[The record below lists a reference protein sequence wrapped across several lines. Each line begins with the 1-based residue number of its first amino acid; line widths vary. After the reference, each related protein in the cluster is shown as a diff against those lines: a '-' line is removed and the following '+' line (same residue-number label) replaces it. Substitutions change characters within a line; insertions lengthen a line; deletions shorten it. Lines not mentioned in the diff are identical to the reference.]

1 MDLAQEQM
9 FDAYLTKHAPSE
21 TYKRQMLAI
30 LNLCRKT
37 VFLHNAQINW
47 QANIWYLDGLRI
59 AEHRLNRSSSVT
71 SVSFTKISH
80 KENRR
85 YAKEYMKYQIGVTG
99 QAIGTIA
106 TRYCLLERFWYAYRN
121 KVRMPQA
128 VRQNRLKITSLSYRK
143 VGFPQN
149 PLMRIYPG

>member
-1 MDLAQEQM
+1 MTGLQYLYDFCTEQTIQDIEDMDLAQEQM
-9 FDAYLTKHAPSE
+9 FDAYLTEHTPSE
-21 TYKRQMLAI
+21 TYKHQMLVI

-71 SVSFTKISH
+71 SVSFTEISH

-85 YAKEYMKYQIGVTG
+85 YAKEYMKYQIG
-99 QAIGTIA
+99 
-106 TRYCLLERFWYAYRN
+106 
-121 KVRMPQA
+121 
-128 VRQNRLKITSLSYRK
+128 SYRSGHQHDNDK
-143 VGFPQN
+143 ILPVGAFPGTFTLKN
-149 PLMRIYPG
+149 RTSTP